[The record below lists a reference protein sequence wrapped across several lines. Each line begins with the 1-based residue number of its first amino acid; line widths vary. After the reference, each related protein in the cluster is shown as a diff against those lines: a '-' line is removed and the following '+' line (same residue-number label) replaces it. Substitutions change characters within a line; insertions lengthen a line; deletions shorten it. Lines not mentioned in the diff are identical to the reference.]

1 MHFNRRR
8 HRWIALLALL
18 GLLFQQVAMATYVC
32 PQLDAVA
39 TVQVTDHSSPCRE
52 PDTTDQVRC
61 HQHCHPAATSTDHA
75 PPLVVPAAM
84 LPATTWLRIARAD
97 TGIFVASAQFAISA
111 RGQSPP
117 LNIQH
122 CTFQI

>member
-1 MHFNRRR
+1 MPLHRR

-32 PQLDAVA
+32 PQVDAA
-39 TVQVTDHSSPCRE
+39 IQVQAADRAPPCHE
-52 PDTTDQVRC
+52 PDATDQVRC

-75 PPLVVPAAM
+75 PPLVVPAAL
-84 LPATTWLRIARAD
+84 LPATTWLRIAPAEIRGLA
-97 TGIFVASAQFAISA
+97 ASAPYSISA
-111 RGQSPP
+111 REQPPP
-117 LNIQH
+117 LTIQH